1 MMDDDNKTD
10 RRRLFTEMS
19 VSKLKLRA
27 GEPPQVTY
35 RDKKQEGLLLRLNK
49 NSKAWRVSFY
59 DATKGKMRT
68 EHLAVWSPGA
78 PDHLPLKDAR
88 DKAANFKANRKTIL
102 ADRAQKALANRD
114 SFKAVSDWYVKK
126 FVEGGNLRSG
136 HQIKAMIAAIL
147 PDWEDKAFEAITRS
161 DVMKLLDKIAE
172 TRGPRAADVTLVILR
187 KMMGEHAVRSDTY
200 ASPIVKGMAHIK
212 DPRKRARARILDD
225 REIRVM
231 FAACDRVGTPGNLC
245 KTLLYTAQRISKVA
259 TMKFDDVEDGLWTIA
274 TEERE
279 KGNAQR
285 LKLPKPVLD
294 IIEAQA
300 TLRSNEFVFPTS
312 RVVNKTNEPGEY
324 YGSFSAFGQAKIDID
339 SAMAEIAP
347 KPPIPHWIFHD
358 LRRTSKSL
366 MARAGIRPDISERVL
381 GHTIPGVEGV
391 YDRHSYD
398 AERESALLSLAIL
411 IETIIHPPIDGG
423 NVVTLRR

>member
-1 MMDDDNKTD
+1 MHDDTKTD
-10 RRRLFTEMS
+10 RRRLFTEIS

-59 DATKGKMRT
+59 DHTQAKMRT
-68 EHLAVWSPGA
+68 EHLGVWSPGA
-78 PDHLPLKDAR
+78 PDHVPLKDAR
-88 DKAANFKANRKTIL
+88 DKAANFKANRKAIL

-114 SFKAVSDWYVKK
+114 SFKAVSEWYVKK
-126 FVEGGNLRSG
+126 FVDGGNLRSA
-136 HQIKAMIAAIL
+136 HQIKAMINAIL
-147 PDWEDKAFEAITRS
+147 PEWGDKAFEAITRG
-161 DVMKLLDKIAE
+161 DVMKLLDTIAE

-212 DPRKRARARILDD
+212 DPRKRARSRILDD

-231 FAACDRVGTPGNLC
+231 FAACDRVGTAGNLC

-259 TMKFDDVEDGLWTIA
+259 TMKFDDVGDGVWTIA
-274 TEERE
+274 TEDRE
-279 KGNAQR
+279 KGNAER
-285 LKLPKPVLD
+285 LKLPKPVVD
-294 IIEAQA
+294 IITAQA
-300 TLRSNEFVFPTS
+300 KHRTNEFVFPTS
-312 RVVNKTNEPGEY
+312 RVVNKTNKPGEY
-324 YGSFSAFGQAKIDID
+324 YGAFSAFGQAKIDID
-339 SAMAEIAP
+339 AAMTEIEP
-347 KPPIPHWIFHD
+347 KPAIPHWIFHD

-398 AERESALLSLAIL
+398 AEREAALIALATL
-411 IETIIHPPIDGG
+411 IETILRPPAKGG